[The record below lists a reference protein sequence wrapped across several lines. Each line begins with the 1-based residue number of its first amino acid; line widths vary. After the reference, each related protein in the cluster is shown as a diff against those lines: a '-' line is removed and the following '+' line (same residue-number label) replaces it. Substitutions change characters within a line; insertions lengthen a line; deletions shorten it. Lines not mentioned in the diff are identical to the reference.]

1 MKRFLTVCL
10 ALCFSAPAVFA
21 EIEKY
26 GEEKPLV
33 VLTVEQAID
42 YAIDNSK
49 TIKAAKIDLEIAKR
63 ADAYKWN
70 VFLPTISGAFTGNR
84 TTNIDSTLGTM
95 NSAAAE
101 YAWKKSAEAGFPAA
115 APKWDQLKDLKVF
128 SDEEKLHWALV
139 GKVSASLNLTL
150 ANIGTIRA
158 SHAKYEAGLISWEKT
173 IADTKTSIRKMF
185 YGLLLQQEALTI
197 SETTL
202 ENARQRAAQAEKNF
216 RNGSIP
222 EISLLQAQVS
232 YENQRPSV
240 ESDRMALEQS
250 LDTFAFMIGLPIGTK
265 IKLEGKIEPTYVDVT
280 ADTLLKQLAENNK
293 DVMAL
298 RNQLESLKQQKSALS
313 LGIFTPALSLNYAY
327 QPTAAGVQNFEKWN
341 DGGAFS
347 ATLAWTVSDMLPFSA
362 KSVQLKDL
370 NSNIAKVE
378 IKLQQLLENNE
389 LTLRKTVDSLNLSRR
404 NIEKSSRNIMLARK
418 SYEMR
423 TTSYRNGQTEY
434 LDMIETETQYNQ
446 AKLGLLSEEYNY
458 MSLLWELEN
467 AVGIT
472 LTK

>member
-1 MKRFLTVCL
+1 MKRFLTVCF
-10 ALCFSAPAVFA
+10 ALCFSVSAVFA

-33 VLTVEQAID
+33 VLTIDQAID

-49 TIKAAKIDLEIAKR
+49 TIKAAKIDLEIARR

-70 VFLPTISGAFTGNR
+70 VFLPAVSGTFTGNR
-84 TTNIDSTLGTM
+84 TTDIDDTLSSM
-95 NSAAAE
+95 NSGAADV
-101 YAWKKSAEAGFPAA
+101 AWKKTQNFT
-115 APKWDQLKDLKVF
+115 KWNDVKDLKFF
-128 SDEEKLHWALV
+128 SDEEKFHWAMV
-139 GKVSASLNLTL
+139 GKVSVSLNLTL

-185 YGLLLQQEALTI
+185 YGLLLQQEALSI

-265 IKLEGKIEPTYVDVT
+265 IKLDGKIDPTYVDVT
-280 ADTLLKQLAENNK
+280 ADALLKQLAENNK
-293 DVMAL
+293 DVQAL
-298 RNQLESLKQQKSALS
+298 RTSIESLKQQKNALT

-327 QPTAAGVQNFEKWN
+327 QPTASGVQNFEKWN
-341 DGGAFS
+341 DKGAFS
-347 ATLAWTVSDMLPFSA
+347 ATLAWTISDMLPFSA

-370 NSNIAKVE
+370 NSNIAKLEV
-378 IKLQQLLENNE
+378 KLQQLLENNE

-423 TTSYRNGQTEY
+423 LTSYRNGQTEY
-434 LDMIETETQYNQ
+434 LDMIEAETQYNQ
-446 AKLGLLSEEYNY
+446 ANLGLLSEEYNY

-472 LTK
+472 LTE